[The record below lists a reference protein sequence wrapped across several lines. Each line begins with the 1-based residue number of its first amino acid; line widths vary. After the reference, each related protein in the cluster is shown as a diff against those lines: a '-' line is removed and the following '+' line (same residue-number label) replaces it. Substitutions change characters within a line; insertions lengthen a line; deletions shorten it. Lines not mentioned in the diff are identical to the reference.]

1 MMSELKQPAEAGSG
15 GEMRENFRVVRL
27 LGLGL
32 ALLLVL
38 LAAPTSGSAYEGFTV
53 DDVLASPFPSS
64 VTGSETGQRVAW
76 VFNLRGISNVW
87 VAEGPD
93 FKGRQ
98 LTGFAADDGRPL
110 RILGIAP
117 DNEWVFFAK
126 SSRFNPDHR
135 VLGSGPS
142 KLHRVA
148 WAGGEPEELAEAASA
163 AVSPV
168 EPKLAFVKEDG
179 ELWVVEPGKEA
190 VKVVAARGALSAPR
204 WSPDGKK
211 LLTASVRGEF
221 PHRYGFIMVYDTEA
235 ETIRYFDPSVY
246 LDVDPVWSPDGT
258 KVAFLRRLTGGHY
271 SGLTT
276 KTVSTPDPWEVR
288 VADVATGKTV
298 RLWRSP
304 DSDSFYFADLAWF
317 DDERVVFR
325 SEQDGWRHLYL
336 VGADGSGFIQLTQGE
351 YEVEVFHPAHEQ
363 GKVFV
368 TCNRDDIDR
377 RHIWSVDAQGQMV
390 PVTSGTSIEWS
401 PVPLADGRH
410 LAYIGSDAV
419 SPAHVFVRRLAG
431 KQVQTLAPEALP
443 KNFPSDRLVE
453 PRAVVFDAADGVSIH
468 GQLFMPP
475 ARFEGRRPAI
485 MFFHGGPIRQM
496 LLGFH
501 YSGYYHRS
509 YAMNQYLAS
518 RGYVVLSVNFRLGIG
533 YGRAFRDVPD
543 GGPRGGSE
551 YRDLLAA
558 ARLLRGD
565 PRVDPERIG
574 LWGGSY
580 GGLMTALGLARNS
593 DLFAAGVDFHGVHDW
608 NQWQAWVS
616 GESNDEG
623 RAEWSSSPIADIEGW
638 SSPVLLIHG
647 DDDRNVPFSETKWL
661 VERFDAMEVDYELLV
676 FPDDVHSF
684 LLYRNWVRAYE
695 AMADFFDRKLEAQN

>member
-1 MMSELKQPAEAGSG
+1 MLTAPPAGS
-15 GEMRENFRVVRL
+15 
-27 LGLGL
+27 
-32 ALLLVL
+32 AD
-38 LAAPTSGSAYEGFTV
+38 GFTV
-53 DDVLASPFPSS
+53 DDVLGSPFPSS
-64 VTGSETGQRVAW
+64 VTATETGLRVAW
-76 VFNLRGISNVW
+76 VFDFRGVSNVW

-93 FKGRQ
+93 FDGRQ
-98 LTGFAADDGRPL
+98 LTSFADDDGRPL
-110 RILGIAP
+110 RVLGFAS
-117 DNEWVFFAK
+117 DNEWVYFAK

-135 VLGSGPS
+135 ALGSGPS
-142 KLHRVA
+142 KIFRVA
-148 WAGGEPEELAEAASA
+148 WAGGDPEEMAEAESA

-168 EPKLAFVKEDG
+168 GSSIAFVKDGG
-179 ELWVVEPGKEA
+179 ELWIVEPGKEA
-190 VKVVAARGALSAPR
+190 LKVVGARGALSEPI
-204 WSPDGKK
+204 WSPDGTE
-211 LLTASVRGEF
+211 LLVASMRGEF
-221 PHRYGFIMVYDTEA
+221 PHRYSFIMVYDIEK
-235 ETIRYFDPSVY
+235 ETIAYLDPAVY
-246 LDVDPVWSPDGT
+246 LDVNPVWSPDGT

-288 VADVATGKTV
+288 VADVATGKTT
-298 RLWRSP
+298 RAWRSP

-317 DDERVVFR
+317 DDTRVLFR

-336 VGADGSGFIQLTQGE
+336 VGADGSGLRQLTRGE
-351 YEVEVFHPAHEQ
+351 YEVEAFQPAPEQ
-363 GKVFV
+363 GRVYV
-368 TCNRDDIDR
+368 TCNREDVDR
-377 RHIWSVDAQGQMV
+377 RHIWSIDAAGEMK
-390 PVTSGTSIEWS
+390 PVTGGPSIEWS
-401 PVPLADGRH
+401 PVPMADGRH
-410 LAYIGSDAV
+410 LVYVGSDAT
-419 SPAHVFVRRLAG
+419 SPAEVYVRKLSNKRG
-431 KQVQTLAPEALP
+431 WKLAPEALP
-443 KNFPSDRLVE
+443 ESFPSAQLVE
-453 PRAVVFDAADGVSIH
+453 PRAVVFESVDGMPIH

-475 ARFEGRRPAI
+475 ARFEGKRPAV

-501 YSGYYHRS
+501 YGGYYHRS

-518 RGYVVLSVNFRLGIG
+518 RGYVVLSVNYRLGIG
-533 YGRAFRDVPD
+533 YGRAFREVPD

-558 ARLLRGD
+558 AKLLRGD
-565 PRVDPERIG
+565 ARVDPERIG

-593 DLFAAGVDFHGVHDW
+593 DLFAAGVDLHGVHDW

-616 GESNDEG
+616 GQTNDEG
-623 RAEWSSSPIADIEGW
+623 RPEWSSSPIADIESW

-661 VERFDAMEVDYELLV
+661 VEKFDAMEVDYELLV

-695 AMADFFDRKLEAQN
+695 ATADFFDRKLKGGAAR

>member
-1 MMSELKQPAEAGSG
+1 MMSESISTGRGRIGGKMRRSNRIMLLSGFALSSLFVMLAGPTIGFAED
-15 GEMRENFRVVRL
+15 
-27 LGLGL
+27 
-32 ALLLVL
+32 
-38 LAAPTSGSAYEGFTV
+38 GFTV
-53 DDVLASPFPSS
+53 DEVLASPFPSF
-64 VTGSETGQRVAW
+64 VTAAETGQRVAW
-76 VFNLRGISNVW
+76 VFEIRGVANVW
-87 VAEGPD
+87 AAEGPD

-98 LTGFAADDGRPL
+98 LTRYSADDGRPL
-110 RILGIAP
+110 RVLGFAP

-126 SSRFNPDHR
+126 RSQFNPDHR
-135 VLGSGPS
+135 ALGSGPS
-142 KLHRVA
+142 KLYRVA
-148 WAGGEPEELAEAASA
+148 WAGGEPEELAEAETA

-168 EPKLAFVKEDG
+168 EPQLAFAKGG
-179 ELWVVEPGKEA
+179 ELWLVEPGKEA
-190 VKVVAARGALSAPR
+190 VKVVDARGTLSEPQ
-204 WSPDGKK
+204 WSADGKK
-211 LLTASVRGEF
+211 LLMASVRGEF
-221 PHRYGFIMVYDTEA
+221 PHRYSFIMVYNTVE
-235 ETIRYFDPSVY
+235 EKIRYLDPAVYFDGN
-246 LDVDPVWSPDGT
+246 PVWSPDGE

-276 KTVSTPDPWEVR
+276 KTVSVPDPWEIR
-288 VADVATGKTV
+288 VADVSTGKTV
-298 RLWRSP
+298 RAWRSP
-304 DSDSFYFADLAWF
+304 DSDSVYFADLAWF
-317 DDERVVFR
+317 DDTRVVFR

-336 VGADGSGFIQLTQGE
+336 VGADGSGLKQLTSGE
-351 YEVEVFHPAHEQ
+351 YEVEDFRPAPEQ

-377 RHIWSVDAQGQMV
+377 RHIWSVDAGGEMLA
-390 PVTSGTSIEWS
+390 VTGGTSIEWS

-410 LAYIGSDAV
+410 LVYLGSDAV
-419 SPAHVFVRRLAG
+419 SPAHVFVRRFG
-431 KQVQTLAPEALP
+431 DNRGRKLAPEALP
-443 KNFPSDRLVE
+443 ETFPTEQLVE
-453 PRAVVFDAADGVSIH
+453 PQAVVFESLDGLSIH

-475 ARFEGRRPAI
+475 ARFEGRRPAV

-518 RGYVVLSVNFRLGIG
+518 RGYVVLSVNYRLGVG
-533 YGRAFRDVPD
+533 YGRAFRDAPD

-558 ARLLRGD
+558 ARLLRGNSS
-565 PRVDPERIG
+565 VDSERIG

-593 DLFAAGVDFHGVHDW
+593 DLFAAGVDLHGVHDW

-616 GESNDEG
+616 GEANDEG
-623 RAEWSSSPIADIEGW
+623 RAEWSASPIADIESW

-661 VERFDAMEVDYELLV
+661 VEKFDAMEVEYELLV
-676 FPDDVHSF
+676 FPDDVHVF

-695 AMADFFDRKLEAQN
+695 AAADFFDRKLKGGG